1 MNTRQLP
8 WANVEIKR
16 CFFDLSSNI
25 WKHIQSAGLQ
35 ERYNED
41 PQFALSLQM
50 LAALVFSQLCD
61 SIQQV
66 YAVDCVEI
74 LGYFENHYIGLFR
87 RNAPPRPLL
96 FSLGI

>member
-1 MNTRQLP
+1 
-8 WANVEIKR
+8 
-16 CFFDLSSNI
+16 
-25 WKHIQSAGLQ
+25 
-35 ERYNED
+35 
-41 PQFALSLQM
+41 M
-50 LAALVFSQLCD
+50 LAALAFSQLCD

>member
-1 MNTRQLP
+1 M
-8 WANVEIKR
+8 EIKR

-50 LAALVFSQLCD
+50 LAALAFSQLCD